1 MPKLPFLASTALLL
15 GLALSSCS
23 EPRTGV
29 WTDEGQLFT
38 EDGPYF
44 IQGVCYHPV
53 PVGEELRSFES
64 LTQDLSILQ
73 DLGVNTI
80 RVYEPI
86 ASTAV
91 LDEIHAAGLSVIL
104 GFGYDQ
110 GGVFDLKSGTY
121 LDYVQ
126 QFKSHPA
133 ILCWELGNE
142 YNYHP
147 EWFD

>member
-110 GGVFDLKSGTY
+110 GGVFDLK
-121 LDYVQ
+121 
-126 QFKSHPA
+126 
-133 ILCWELGNE
+133 
-142 YNYHP
+142 
-147 EWFD
+147 